1 MEGAPRESAYNMEL
15 TEDNLLGEG
24 SFGQVYKI
32 QRKSDGLLCAAKLF
46 KVPLDFMDTNEN
58 LSYKRESKI
67 LKIADNP
74 FVI

>member
-1 MEGAPRESAYNMEL
+1 MEGAPRESAYIMEL
-15 TEDNLLGEG
+15 TEENLLGEG

-46 KVPLDFMDTNEN
+46 KVPLDAMDTNEN

-67 LKIADNP
+67 LKLADNP